1 MTQAAETLFPS
12 QFAEFERFADWAL
25 ATEGE
30 RYAKRL
36 ASTLEELETFYRTVE
51 PRIPEVIDYLNQ
63 FDLNAMPNDALQLL
77 RTMYSIVVVSWA
89 VEVWRGPQV
98 PDTEQTYLE
107 CYREPAV

>member
-1 MTQAAETLFPS
+1 MTQANSTFPA
-12 QFAEFERFADWAL
+12 QFAEFEPFAGWAL

-36 ASTLEELETFYRTVE
+36 ASTLEELEAFYRTVE

-63 FDLNAMPNDALQLL
+63 FDLDAMPDDALQLL
-77 RTMYSIVVVSWA
+77 RMMYSIVVVSWA

-98 PDTEQTYLE
+98 PDTEQTSLE